1 MTNGGYTMSDKVGS
15 VSSASSA
22 PSRPAS
28 SPKSEAPSASKTES
42 ASASK
47 ETGGSGAAKS
57 ESGVQEPKEHIDVSD
72 EGWEEA
78 REEEEAGQSGTQ
90 EIDPETGEPKGGETA
105 PEAAQNAETAE
116 KAQEAGATLPANFN
130 EMTPTEQYNYLK
142 DVAVG
147 MAGGDE
153 SQWRTGNNELNLI
166 GIRSWQNGQA
176 GSSEGNKYNDTI
188 YGVRMHDGK
197 PEVYAFNGTVDAG
210 KDPGG
215 TGYGYSGPEGSGFSH
230 VADGSYPIGTFEKRG
245 GGKWGV
251 DTTLGQSGNVN
262 INVDF
267 NNDAV
272 IQDNERINKTE
283 GAGWGIYFHP
293 GGKGE
298 NVGSWSAGC
307 QVIRPEQYGTFQS
320 LLQQDP
326 NQKFGYTLV
335 DSKNLPPVDQN
346 HKAVGIPNTPEVAP
360 GVEGASFTGENGG
373 LTAATPTPGGGGTGG
388 TGGANNTGVGNPDA
402 GFNPRSVNN
411 SGQNQNTPVPQA
423 LQGPDNGNPYG
434 ATSPLAGVPNMTAD
448 NVDQEL
454 MTLCMQAM
462 QECMQGQGGM
472 QGQAGMQNGMANPWN
487 TQQTGQNQMIG
498 GIQGMNAGA
507 GQPVMGKA
515 MSTLMLSYTQAL
527 MQKLPIQPQT
537 EQMVAT
543 TLAMGGIDANQIKQ
557 MANTM
562 SSVMQ
567 NGGQGGIQGMDQMM
581 GSFNQNA
588 NQYGNFI

>member
-1 MTNGGYTMSDKVGS
+1 MSDKIAA

-22 PSRPAS
+22 PSRSAS
-28 SPKSEAPSASKTES
+28 SAKTES
-42 ASASK
+42 ASSSKTESTGASK
-47 ETGGSGAAKS
+47 DTGESRAAKADS
-57 ESGVQEPKEHIDVSD
+57 RVKEPEEHVDVSD

-78 REEEEAGQSGTQ
+78 REEEEASQNGTQ
-90 EIDPETGEPKGGETA
+90 EVDPETGKPKGGETGTN
-105 PEAAQNAETAE
+105 PQQSAETTESA
-116 KAQEAGATLPANFN
+116 KEAGITLPANFN
-130 EMTPTEQYNYLK
+130 EMSPTEQYNYLK
-142 DVAVG
+142 DVTVG
-147 MAGGDE
+147 MANGDE
-153 SQWRTGNNELNLI
+153 SQWRTGNDELNLI

-188 YGVRMHDGK
+188 YAVRMHDGK

-251 DTTLGQSGNVN
+251 DTTLGQSGDVR
-262 INVDF
+262 INADF

-335 DSKNLPPVDQN
+335 DSKNLPPVDAN
-346 HKAVGIPNTPEVAP
+346 NKAVGIPNTPEVAP
-360 GVEGASFTGENGG
+360 GVEGSAFTGENGG
-373 LTAATPTPGGGGTGG
+373 LTAAAPTPGGGGTGG
-388 TGGANNTGVGNPDA
+388 TGGNNNVGGGNPDA
-402 GFNPRSVNN
+402 GYNPGNGNN
-411 SGQNQNTPVPQA
+411 AVQGQNAASPQA
-423 LQGPDNGNPYG
+423 YQTPSNGNPYG
-434 ATSPLAGVPNMTAD
+434 ATSPMAGIPNITAE
-448 NVDQEL
+448 NVDQQL
-454 MTLCMQAM
+454 MMLCMQAI
-462 QECMQGQGGM
+462 QECMQMQNQGGM
-472 QGQAGMQNGMANPWN
+472 QNGVMNSWN
-487 TQQTGQNQMIG
+487 TQSNGQNSMIG
-498 GIQGMNAGA
+498 GIQGMNAGTS
-507 GQPVMGKA
+507 QPVMGKS
-515 MSTLMLSYTQAL
+515 MSMLFLTYTQAL
-527 MQKLPIQPQT
+527 MQKMPIQPQT
-537 EQMVAT
+537 EQMVAS
-543 TLAMGGIDANQIKQ
+543 TLAMGGIDANQVKQ

-562 SSVMQ
+562 SNSDQ
-567 NGGQGGIQGMDQMM
+567 AAQGTVPGMDQAM
-581 GSFNQNA
+581 GAFNQTTNP
-588 NQYGNFI
+588 YGNFI